1 MKDWDWNDPRLANP
15 GDDNSWTYFKLDTTA
30 SPEKGIIVKMS
41 HLPWF

>member
-15 GDDNSWTYFKLDTTA
+15 GDDNWTYFKIDTTA